1 LTEHWPSAETQP
13 SVEALV
19 ERLLLCQCIEAARA
33 MDEGVISDAGQAD
46 VGAILGWGFAPWT
59 GGPFSYMDR
68 IGLSALV
75 ARADALADQLGERF
89 RPPGLLRTMAAEGRS
104 FFG

>member
-1 LTEHWPSAETQP
+1 
-13 SVEALV
+13 
-19 ERLLLCQCIEAARA
+19 
-33 MDEGVISDAGQAD
+33 
-46 VGAILGWGFAPWT
+46 
-59 GGPFSYMDR
+59 MDR